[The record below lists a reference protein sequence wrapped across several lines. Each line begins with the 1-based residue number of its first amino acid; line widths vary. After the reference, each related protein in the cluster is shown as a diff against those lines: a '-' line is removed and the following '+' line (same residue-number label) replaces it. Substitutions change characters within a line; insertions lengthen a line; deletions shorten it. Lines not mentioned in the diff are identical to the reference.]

1 MTTIKKH
8 LEQSTDQ
15 SRIDE
20 LDKIV
25 NRGTLTM
32 KEWKGTAKFFPKDEY
47 KSDLKLK
54 SNCEQIIEYAG
65 LVLVQ
70 VLSTGDFVFEK
81 FKSKDIDEV
90 ESLAWISSAE
100 KFWCE
105 NCQ

>member
-8 LEQSTDQ
+8 LEQATNQ

-20 LDKIV
+20 LSKIV
-25 NRGTLTM
+25 NRGTLTFN
-32 KEWKGTAKFFPKDEY
+32 EWKTTANFFDKKEY

-54 SNCEQIIEYAG
+54 RNCEQIIEYAG

-70 VLSTGDFVFEK
+70 VLSTGEFVFENQ
-81 FKSKDIDEV
+81 KSTDIDEI
-90 ESLAWISSAE
+90 ETIAWASSVE

-105 NCQ
+105 TC